1 MNRNFL
7 LVVILGVGMGMAGC
21 SSMNLQGDAPADEP
35 IYTTGSHLPTRS
47 GGASSQSVKE
57 LGAPTIDQTMRGQV
71 CVGGPCGAS
80 K

>member
-1 MNRNFL
+1 MNGNIL
-7 LVVILGVGMGMAGC
+7 LVVILGAGMAGC

-57 LGAPTIDQTMRGQV
+57 LGAPTIDQTMRGQQ